1 MMLAASMRNMAAN
14 KALARGQEIGIA
26 SRATYT
32 EQAKKG
38 TTWTMQ
44 NGKKTHWKVDDPL
57 VLEALEALHFTGYDN
72 PAMKAAGI
80 MKRAL
85 TFGVTVSPVFR
96 IRNLLR
102 DTLQTSAIASDASAN
117 PLKNL
122 REGWKLT
129 GRENDTM
136 AQLMAGGGAVR
147 FGSFNDGAQADAAR
161 RMIAQGFKDSQ
172 ILDTPQ
178 KLQDFFG
185 KAWRWYQETG
195 DRSETINRAAVYRN
209 VLEKTGSHLQ
219 ASFAARDLMNFTSMG
234 SSAAVRALAQVVPFL
249 NARLQGMDRLY
260 RGAKQD
266 PRRFATVAGYIGAAS
281 AFLYLLHADDEE
293 YRALPDY
300 VRDTY
305 WPVKLGGVWAYI
317 PKPFEVGALGTV
329 VERATELMTAGSDYT
344 IRDFKNTLFGV
355 LGEQL
360 SLNPMPQIARPA
372 LEAFFNYDIFRG
384 QNIDSMADERLL
396 AQERYGANTSAAA
409 VAAGKITGQSPK
421 RIEHLIRGYF
431 GWLGAQALF
440 VGDLMARP
448 MMDMGASTR
457 HDFTQ
462 INNWVVAGDLLKE
475 AGSTGGK
482 YTQRF
487 YAMQREIEAIYA
499 TASLARRTGD
509 ADRYRQLMAR
519 PEMAARPMLQQAQRR
534 MAQISSQM
542 RAAMADKT
550 MDARAKRLRIDALRR
565 QREAIGRQVD
575 ARARAGSLG

>member
-26 SRATYT
+26 SRATYS
-32 EQAKKG
+32 EQGKKG
-38 TTWTMQ
+38 STWTMQ

-102 DTLQTSAIASDASAN
+102 DTLQTSAIASDAAAN

-122 REGWKLT
+122 REGRKLT

-147 FGSFNDGAQADAAR
+147 FGSFNDGAQADAAK

-195 DRSETINRAAVYRN
+195 DRSETINRAAVYLN

-329 VERATELMTAGSDYT
+329 VERATELMVAGSDYT

-355 LGEQL
+355 LGEQGAGVL
-360 SLNPMPQIARPA
+360 AHFDLR
-372 LEAFFNYDIFRG
+372 
-384 QNIDSMADERLL
+384 DERLIYMGTL
-396 AQERYGANTSAAA
+396 GK
-409 VAAGKITGQSPK
+409 AAGLAGAFVCAHENVVNWLVQKSRPYIYTTAASPALAHAVLCSLDIIAGEDGQRRREQLASNIAYL
-421 RIEHLIRGYF
+421 RQHLRAVLRSHPWHLLDSGTAIQPLIIGDN
-431 GWLGAQALF
+431 AQAL
-440 VGDLMARP
+440 
-448 MMDMGASTR
+448 
-457 HDFTQ
+457 H
-462 INNWVVAGDLLKE
+462 VAGQLFE
-475 AGSTGGK
+475 QGIWVPAIRPPTVPPGS
-482 YTQRF
+482 
-487 YAMQREIEAIYA
+487 A
-499 TASLARRTGD
+499 
-509 ADRYRQLMAR
+509 
-519 PEMAARPMLQQAQRR
+519 
-534 MAQISSQM
+534 
-542 RAAMADKT
+542 
-550 MDARAKRLRIDALRR
+550 RLRIALSAAHTHEDIDRLVA
-565 QREAIGRQVD
+565 AIANLQAQD
-575 ARARAGSLG
+575 NQP